1 MLARPLLAQLF
12 AIQGGQGTSC
22 FPELPPSLL
31 RGARPFR
38 IRSRHIQCA
47 AFPLALVGDVEMGT
61 MTAGRI
67 AVTGTGRVSAAAGSF
82 REAALDHAVG
92 GAEEFAK
99 KSLPTHNY
107 MLGLWP
113 LAHSCQAKNAVR
125 ALNRHGGTAQIQ
137 AENAH
142 FCAGK

>member
-1 MLARPLLAQLF
+1 VLARPLLAQLF

-99 KSLPTHNY
+99 KSLPTHNR
-107 MLGLWP
+107 MLGIWLT
-113 LAHSCQAKNAVR
+113 LVKQKNAGR
-125 ALNRHGGTAQIQ
+125 ALNRHGGTEQIQ

>member
-99 KSLPTHNY
+99 KSLPTHNC
-107 MLGLWP
+107 MLGIWLTLVKQKTP
-113 LAHSCQAKNAVR
+113 FAHST
-125 ALNRHGGTAQIQ
+125 GTGEPRKSKLRTPIFAP
-137 AENAH
+137 ESS
-142 FCAGK
+142 